1 MKTPILQRL
10 CGCPGCS
17 SLERVRSLIAA
28 RVPRAAVVSK
38 RSADAGHNEL
48 AVEVE
53 AAEAALEGEPVV
65 KLGQG
70 EYERAYW
77 GGGAGGGG
85 RVVRHGGGA

>member
-1 MKTPILQRL
+1 M
-10 CGCPGCS
+10 
-17 SLERVRSLIAA
+17 ERVRSLIAA
-28 RVPRAAVVSK
+28 RVTRPAIVSK

-53 AAEAALEGEPVV
+53 AMEAALEKEPIV

-70 EYERAYW
+70 DFERAWW
-77 GGGAGGGG
+77 GNNGVVRG